1 MLHIILLILKII
13 AWILLAVLG
22 LFVLLVCVVLF
33 TPLCYRGEADCKGTL
48 DSLRGRVRFS
58 WFLHLVSGHVT
69 YEDGKLD
76 WKIRIAWKNWLPGI
90 EERPA
95 EMEEEWEDELKIPA
109 KKVPEELP
117 YKKEEKTE
125 KREEKEQRKETPA
138 ALLTPEPAKITE
150 KTADDTKPQKNLFS
164 KIRELYEKIL
174 NKIKALYQKI
184 KYTIFKICDTIK
196 SLLEKKDKLLE
207 FITDEVHKSALM
219 TTLTE
224 LKRLLRFLKP
234 QKLKIL
240 AHFGFEDPSITGYVL
255 AIGSMIYPFFG
266 KHIDIRP
273 DFDQEILEGE
283 IFISGNIR
291 ALYLIISFWNLV
303 WDKNV
308 RTTFRH
314 IRKFNL

>member
-1 MLHIILLILKII
+1 M
-13 AWILLAVLG
+13 LAVLG

-33 TPLCYRGEADCKGTL
+33 TPLCYRGEAGCKGAL
-48 DSLRGRVRFS
+48 DSLRAKVRFS
-58 WFLHLVSGHVT
+58 WFLHLVSGYVA

-76 WKIRIAWKNWLPGI
+76 WKIRIAWKKSLPVI
-90 EERPA
+90 EESPAEREKEPEERP
-95 EMEEEWEDELKIPA
+95 KISS
-109 KKVPEELP
+109 
-117 YKKEEKTE
+117 KKEVKTG
-125 KREEKEQRKETPA
+125 KIEEKEQNEEAPA
-138 ALLTPEPAKITE
+138 AASRPESAKITE
-150 KTADDTKPQKNLFS
+150 KAADEKEPEKGLFS

-184 KYTIFKICDTIK
+184 KYTILKICDTIK
-196 SLLEKKDKLLE
+196 SLLEKKDMLLE
-207 FITDEVHKSALM
+207 FITDEVHKSAFM

-234 QKLKIL
+234 QKLKVS

-255 AIGSMIYPFFG
+255 AIGSMIYPFLG
-266 KHIDIRP
+266 NHIDIRP

-291 ALYLIISFWNLV
+291 ALYLLISFWNLI

-314 IRKFNL
+314 IRKLNL

>member
-1 MLHIILLILKII
+1 MLHIILLVLKII
-13 AWILLAVLG
+13 GWILLAVLG
-22 LFVLLVCVVLF
+22 LFVLLVCSVLF
-33 TPLCYRGEADCKGTL
+33 TPLRYKGEADCKGTP

-58 WFLHLVSGHVT
+58 WFLHLVSGHVI

-76 WKIRIAWKNWLPGI
+76 WKIRIAWKKLLPGI
-90 EERPA
+90 EEQVTER
-95 EMEEEWEDELKIPA
+95 EKEWEEKPTVPVKKI
-109 KKVPEELP
+109 PEELP
-117 YKKEEKTE
+117 SKKYEATEKT
-125 KREEKEQRKETPA
+125 EEKEQVKETPA
-138 ALLTPEPAKITE
+138 AISTPEPAKIAE
-150 KTADDTKPQKNLFS
+150 KTVDEEEPEKSLFS
-164 KIRELYEKIL
+164 KIHELYDRIL

-184 KYTIFKICDTIK
+184 KYTILRICDTIK
-196 SLLEKKDKLLE
+196 SLLEKKDRLLE
-207 FITDEVHKSALM
+207 FITDEVHKSAFM

-234 QKLKIL
+234 QKLKIS

-255 AIGSMIYPFFG
+255 AIGSMIYPFLG

-273 DFDQEILEGE
+273 DFDREILEGE

-291 ALYLIISFWNLV
+291 TLYLIISLWNLV